1 MVGLHYNG
9 DDADIFVICHLHE
22 FKEISVE
29 WKIRGKFSSWR
40 RGRSSK
46 QFVKRFERH
55 DDKCCKIY
63 VTSND
68 VFLLC

>member
-1 MVGLHYNG
+1 MVGLRYNG

-40 RGRSSK
+40 
-46 QFVKRFERH
+46 
-55 DDKCCKIY
+55 
-63 VTSND
+63 
-68 VFLLC
+68 